1 MLVRI
6 DNVLSQEELDTL
18 RSQLA
23 GLKFEDGRSTAG
35 EIAQRVKHNLQI
47 TVDREPRARPAAD
60 LVTAAVNRNKTFT
73 SATLPSKMST
83 PMFNFHE
90 TGMKYGNHVDNA
102 IAGSQ
107 VFRMRTDIAVTVFLS
122 QPEDYDGGELTVE
135 DTYGVRRIKL
145 PAGSAIVYPARSV
158 HRVEPITRGTRLA
171 AVFWVQSMV
180 RDDARRNI
188 LFDID
193 VVVNSLSK
201 RSSDLPEITALSSCY
216 HNLLREWGEV

>member
-6 DNVLSQEELDTL
+6 DNVLSREELDTL
-18 RSQLA
+18 GRQLA
-23 GLKFEDGRSTAG
+23 ELKFEDGRSTAG
-35 EIAQRVKHNLQI
+35 EVAQRVKHNLQI
-47 TVDREPRARPAAD
+47 TVDREPRARPMAD
-60 LVTAAVNRNKTFT
+60 LVTAAANRNQTFI

-90 TGMKYGNHVDNA
+90 IGMSYGNHVDGA
-102 IAGSQ
+102 ITGSRT
-107 VFRMRTDIAVTVFLS
+107 FRMRTDIAVTVFLTR
-122 QPEDYDGGELTVE
+122 PEDYDGGELTVE
-135 DTYGVRRIKL
+135 DAYGARRIKL
-145 PAGSAIVYPARSV
+145 SAGSAIVYPARSV
-158 HRVEPITRGTRLA
+158 HRVEPVTRGVRLA

-193 VVVNSLSK
+193 VVINNLRK